1 MRLSAQDMNTSAPNT
16 SPNTSAL
23 NTSALNT
30 SALNTAQQTP
40 RHPLLRYQHPLDQR
54 VAEVEHH
61 EREQVWSVTLSQGE
75 QRRVHGLYPSLASAQ
90 LILTALGFK
99 ELYQAREASA

>member
-1 MRLSAQDMNTSAPNT
+1 MRSSAQDMNTSALNTSPNT
-16 SPNTSAL
+16 SPNTS
-23 NTSALNT
+23 T
-30 SALNTAQQTP
+30 LNTAQQPP

-61 EREQVWSVTLSQGE
+61 EQEQVWSVTLSQGE
-75 QRRVHGLYPSLASAQ
+75 QRRVPGLYPSLASAQ

-99 ELYQAREASA
+99 ALYQVREASA

>member
-1 MRLSAQDMNTSAPNT
+1 MRSTPQEI
-16 SPNTSAL
+16 
-23 NTSALNT
+23 
-30 SALNTAQQTP
+30 NTAKPLP

-99 ELYQAREASA
+99 ALYQVKQASA